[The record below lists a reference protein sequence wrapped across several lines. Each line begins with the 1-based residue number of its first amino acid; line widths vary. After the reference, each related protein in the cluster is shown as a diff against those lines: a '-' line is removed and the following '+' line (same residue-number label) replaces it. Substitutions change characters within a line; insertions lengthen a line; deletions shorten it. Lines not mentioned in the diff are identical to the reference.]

1 MSLSV
6 IEFLQHILKVI
17 EYLQSKSN
25 NLTFDDF
32 VNDSTL
38 TRAFTRSIEIIGEA
52 VKKIPDELKTK
63 YTEIEW
69 KDITGMRDKLIH
81 EYFGIDY
88 ELVWDVIQN
97 EIPDLKIQIE

>member
-6 IEFLQHILKVI
+6 IEFLQHILK
-17 EYLQSKSN
+17 
-25 NLTFDDF
+25 
-32 VNDSTL
+32 
-38 TRAFTRSIEIIGEA
+38 
-52 VKKIPDELKTK
+52 
-63 YTEIEW
+63 EIEW

-97 EIPDLKIQIE
+97 EIPDLRTQIEKIINQEKK

>member
-52 VKKIPDELKTK
+52 AKKIPDELKTK